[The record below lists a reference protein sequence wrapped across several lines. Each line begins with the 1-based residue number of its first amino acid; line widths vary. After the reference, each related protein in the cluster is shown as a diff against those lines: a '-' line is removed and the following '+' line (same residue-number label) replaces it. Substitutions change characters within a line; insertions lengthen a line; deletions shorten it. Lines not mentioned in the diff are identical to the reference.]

1 MFNKEDFKIL
11 LPHNIKQD
19 ILIDLLIQNLA
30 HTKALTNLVI
40 EEFAQ
45 LYHKDPADM
54 QNEFLENVKQIKYDI
69 IANIAHKYGK

>member
-40 EEFAQ
+40 DEFAQ
-45 LYHKDPADM
+45 LYHKDPTDM